1 MKIFKY
7 QVWHFLILL
16 ILLVAVYFYIKMDTM
31 ILKGEL
37 FGISTLIWFFLAI
50 LSPIIHQIYVVVGW
64 RLELHNNSISKLFGN
79 NGFKLFKWGFG
90 ILIFSR
96 LLTIVLLAISNSYT
110 LEANTI
116 FLYTLAGILFIP
128 SVYLFY
134 SVKKYFGMDR
144 AFGLD
149 HFKPEEVKKEPF
161 VKKGIFKYTSNGMY
175 IYGFLFL
182 WIPGLIFQSKAA
194 LLVALFNHLYI
205 WVHYYFTELPD
216 IKLIYRKD
224 KKTNAQHGV

>member
-1 MKIFKY
+1 MG
-7 QVWHFLILL
+7 
-16 ILLVAVYFYIKMDTM
+16 VYFYVGIDNA
-31 ILKGEL
+31 ILNGEL
-37 FGISTLIWFFLAI
+37 LGISTSIWFWLAI
-50 LSPIIHQIYVVVGW
+50 LSPIVHQIYVVVCW
-64 RLELHNNSISKLFGN
+64 RSELHYGSISKIFGT
-79 NGFKLFKWGFG
+79 NGFNVFKSGFG

-110 LEANTI
+110 LKTNTYVA
-116 FLYTLAGILFIP
+116 YTLALVLLIP

-149 HFKPEEVKKEPF
+149 HFKPEDFKNESF

-175 IYGFLFL
+175 IYGFLIL
-182 WIPGLIFQSKAA
+182 WIPGLILLSKAA

-216 IKLIYRKD
+216 IKLIYQED
-224 KKTNAQHGV
+224 KKTNA

>member
-16 ILLVAVYFYIKMDTM
+16 ILLIGVYFYVSIDNA

-37 FGISTLIWFFLAI
+37 LGISTSIWFWLAI
-50 LSPIIHQIYVVVGW
+50 LSPIVHQIYVVVCW
-64 RLELHNNSISKLFGN
+64 RLELHYGSMSKIFGP
-79 NGFKLFKWGFG
+79 NGFNVFKLGFG

-110 LEANTI
+110 LKINTY
-116 FLYTLAGILFIP
+116 LAYTSAVVLLIP

-149 HFKPEEVKKEPF
+149 HFKPEEFKNESF

-175 IYGFLFL
+175 IYGFLIL
-182 WIPGLIFQSKAA
+182 WIPGLILLSKAA

-216 IKLIYRKD
+216 IKLIYKED
-224 KKTNAQHGV
+224 KKRNAQQRV